1 MSFRAARLLLCALLG
16 LVVARGSAEDLC
28 PRREPGPNVKV
39 LAPGSKVTLSCSGR
53 VTVDGAEVALTAHG
67 QAESDEGEH
76 RGARNSVWST
86 SKEGYGVSSTVA
98 VKTREGTSMATV
110 TDDLNHSTHHLM
122 SVKPTANMEDHTL
135 SSEEGAETT
144 ANTSSVN
151 QKIAETLGTARRMVR
166 GLKQAVQWRR
176 NGRPLRSNEH
186 RRDLLELGPLNLS
199 NSGNYSC
206 YKEERLSFSI
216 KIVVWGEDAHTDS
229 AFFTL
234 YSSDHLSN
242 NQSRISVCD
251 FVINVQL
258 LLLMLLMIIIIA
270 VVPLFTLP
278 LPCLCLSLDPSL
290 SLEKPSLSCYRKSPT
305 SKIRCDWTA
314 SKPVVPVPQCH
325 LILRKGVLGQYM
337 KSPCMYSEF
346 KDRCWCVLDPD
357 ERMTSYLAFLCVS
370 NIVGNVTSPGFDLN
384 PRDVVKP
391 DPPYNVTVREDKAR
405 ENRLIVSWRKP
416 ITWKADYYQLVY
428 QLRYS
433 VLMNGEI
440 KGAQQIVTKKLEHT
454 IMDALSHTPYVLQV
468 RAKEEFDIGQWS
480 EWSTH
485 LYTPTRRG
493 PESSATNNP
502 MDSFDTAMYNVWCS
516 EGSGMADTENVMSV
530 SERPQLDSQL
540 LLHVSWAVGAC
551 LLLTIIVLFAY
562 IIRLKHRT
570 RFMCKLPKLS
580 RSSQSQAASP
590 PSSPLPKEEGNPL
603 VFPELS
609 APTQNTDNIF
619 QEEEERGEG
628 IHLNNMGYFLA
639 IKE

>member
-1 MSFRAARLLLCALLG
+1 MHSQARCNFVSGYVSGTLTCS
-16 LVVARGSAEDLC
+16 GSSLWLPA
-28 PRREPGPNVKV
+28 EPGPNVKV

-67 QAESDEGEH
+67 QAE
-76 RGARNSVWST
+76 R
-86 SKEGYGVSSTVA
+86 YGVSSTVA

-166 GLKQAVQWRR
+166 GLKQ
-176 NGRPLRSNEH
+176 H

-216 KIVVWGEDAHTDS
+216 KIVVW
-229 AFFTL
+229 
-234 YSSDHLSN
+234 
-242 NQSRISVCD
+242 
-251 FVINVQL
+251 
-258 LLLMLLMIIIIA
+258 
-270 VVPLFTLP
+270 
-278 LPCLCLSLDPSL
+278 DPSL

-325 LILRKGVLGQYM
+325 LILRKGYYM

-384 PRDVVKP
+384 PLKP

-433 VLMNGEI
+433 
-440 KGAQQIVTKKLEHT
+440 QQIVTKKLEHT

-493 PESSATNNP
+493 ETLHTHTHTHRHTHTHNPEMQKST
-502 MDSFDTAMYNVWCS
+502 FDK
-516 EGSGMADTENVMSV
+516 
-530 SERPQLDSQL
+530 SQKD
-540 LLHVSWAVGAC
+540 A
-551 LLLTIIVLFAY
+551 
-562 IIRLKHRT
+562 
-570 RFMCKLPKLS
+570 
-580 RSSQSQAASP
+580 
-590 PSSPLPKEEGNPL
+590 
-603 VFPELS
+603 
-609 APTQNTDNIF
+609 
-619 QEEEERGEG
+619 
-628 IHLNNMGYFLA
+628 
-639 IKE
+639 

>member
-1 MSFRAARLLLCALLG
+1 MHSQARCNFVSGYVSGTLTCS
-16 LVVARGSAEDLC
+16 GSSLWLPA
-28 PRREPGPNVKV
+28 EPGPNVKV

-122 SVKPTANMEDHTL
+122 S
-135 SSEEGAETT
+135 
-144 ANTSSVN
+144 
-151 QKIAETLGTARRMVR
+151 IAETLGTARRMVR

-216 KIVVWGEDAHTDS
+216 KIVVW
-229 AFFTL
+229 
-234 YSSDHLSN
+234 
-242 NQSRISVCD
+242 
-251 FVINVQL
+251 
-258 LLLMLLMIIIIA
+258 
-270 VVPLFTLP
+270 
-278 LPCLCLSLDPSL
+278 DPSL

-370 NIVGNVTSPGFDLN
+370 NIVGNVTSPASMTPTLSFF
-384 PRDVVKP
+384 PSVKP

-440 KGAQQIVTKKLEHT
+440 KGAVSRRCIHT

-493 PESSATNNP
+493 ETL
-502 MDSFDTAMYNVWCS
+502 
-516 EGSGMADTENVMSV
+516 G
-530 SERPQLDSQL
+530 SERDDFGHPWWGGDARILALSLVL
-540 LLHVSWAVGAC
+540 LFFFVCTFHVTFFPT
-551 LLLTIIVLFAY
+551 LT
-562 IIRLKHRT
+562 
-570 RFMCKLPKLS
+570 LS
-580 RSSQSQAASP
+580 
-590 PSSPLPKEEGNPL
+590 
-603 VFPELS
+603 FYHLS
-609 APTQNTDNIF
+609 V
-619 QEEEERGEG
+619 
-628 IHLNNMGYFLA
+628 
-639 IKE
+639 

>member
-216 KIVVWGEDAHTDS
+216 KIVVW
-229 AFFTL
+229 
-234 YSSDHLSN
+234 
-242 NQSRISVCD
+242 
-251 FVINVQL
+251 
-258 LLLMLLMIIIIA
+258 
-270 VVPLFTLP
+270 
-278 LPCLCLSLDPSL
+278 DPSL

>member
-1 MSFRAARLLLCALLG
+1 QIALLNDMF
-16 LVVARGSAEDLC
+16 LYAVLSVVS
-28 PRREPGPNVKV
+28 PREPGPNVKV

-216 KIVVWGEDAHTDS
+216 KIVVWGED
-229 AFFTL
+229 
-234 YSSDHLSN
+234 
-242 NQSRISVCD
+242 
-251 FVINVQL
+251 
-258 LLLMLLMIIIIA
+258 
-270 VVPLFTLP
+270 
-278 LPCLCLSLDPSL
+278 
-290 SLEKPSLSCYRKSPT
+290 KPSLSCYRKSPT

-384 PRDVVKP
+384 PLKP

-440 KGAQQIVTKKLEHT
+440 KGAVSRRCIHT

-493 PESSATNNP
+493 ETLHTHTHTHRHTHTHNPEMQKST
-502 MDSFDTAMYNVWCS
+502 FDK
-516 EGSGMADTENVMSV
+516 
-530 SERPQLDSQL
+530 SQKD
-540 LLHVSWAVGAC
+540 A
-551 LLLTIIVLFAY
+551 
-562 IIRLKHRT
+562 
-570 RFMCKLPKLS
+570 
-580 RSSQSQAASP
+580 
-590 PSSPLPKEEGNPL
+590 
-603 VFPELS
+603 
-609 APTQNTDNIF
+609 
-619 QEEEERGEG
+619 
-628 IHLNNMGYFLA
+628 
-639 IKE
+639 